1 MTKTPLKT
9 ALTIS
14 ALAALTALAVP
25 AARADLKV
33 VQTLRIDSPQI
44 KAYLDSM
51 TPEQRAK
58 MSRSGN
64 TMFSGA
70 PQVTTLYLR
79 GSKSR
84 ADIGPLTYVSDA
96 ATNQTTMI
104 DRRRHTYTMVQT
116 PATAAGQVSA
126 TVKDTGQT
134 KVIQGHP
141 SRRYLMSAT
150 LASQPGTVIQGDIW
164 AAQDLPRPSLPT
176 SGQGPMAVMQGL
188 MRKVKGFPLKT
199 TLAITG
205 SPLGSTT
212 VTSSVVS
219 VSKAPLPA
227 SAFAVPAG
235 YAKSAAGQ

>member
-1 MTKTPLKT
+1 VTKTLV
-9 ALTIS
+9 TIS
-14 ALAALTALAVP
+14 TLAALAALSAAS

-33 VQTLRIDSPQI
+33 VQTLRIDSPQL

-64 TMFSGA
+64 PMFSGA

-84 ADIGPLTYVSDA
+84 ADIGPTTYLSDA
-96 ATNQTTMI
+96 ATHQTTVI
-104 DRRRHTYTMVQT
+104 DRRRHTYTTIQT
-116 PATAAGQVSA
+116 PVAQVGQISA

-141 SRRYLMSAT
+141 THRYMMT
-150 LASQPGTVIQGDIW
+150 GTMTSQPGTVIQGDIW
-164 AAQDLPRPSLPT
+164 AAQDLPQPTLPSG
-176 SGQGPMAVMQGL
+176 SQGPLAVMQDL
-188 MRKVKGFPLKT
+188 MRKIKGFPLKT
-199 TLAITG
+199 TMAVTG

-212 VTSSVVS
+212 VSTSVLS
-219 VSKAPLPA
+219 VSKAPLSA
-227 SAFAVPAG
+227 SMFAVPAG
-235 YAKSAAGQ
+235 YTKSGMGAGR